1 MTAHTAQAA
10 SPTRHSSPLA
20 GVRLSFV
27 GTLRSE
33 WIKFF
38 AVRSTGWMLVVT
50 LVTMVGFSAMM
61 AAGMRMAAGAGAG
74 TDASVQMTG
83 DPAMAGLDVGIMSV
97 TFSYGV
103 AQIVIAVLG
112 ALAMTGEFS
121 TGRIRSTF
129 AAVPRRGQVLLAKM
143 IVVALTAFVTSVV
156 AVAACFGVV
165 TAILA
170 PVDLAPSLSADGALR
185 SLVGVPLYLTAITL
199 FALAIGTLL
208 RSTPGSIAAVLGI
221 ILVLPIVS
229 MIPFDWVQTAAQFLP
244 AAAGERLF
252 TGGLMDATLGPW
264 QGFGVLCAWVV
275 VLMAAGAM
283 TLRRRDA

>member
-1 MTAHTAQAA
+1 MTAATAQ
-10 SPTRHSSPLA
+10 PTSALSGA
-20 GVRLSFV
+20 RLSFP

-38 AVRSTGWMLVVT
+38 AVRSTGWMLAAT
-50 LVTMVGFSAMM
+50 LVTMLGFSAMM
-61 AAGMRMAAGAGAG
+61 AAGMRMGQATGQ
-74 TDASVQMTG
+74 DIQMSG
-83 DPAMAGLDVGIMSV
+83 DPTMANFEPGVMSV

-112 ALAMTGEFS
+112 TLAMTGEFS

-129 AAVPRRGQVLLAKM
+129 TAVPRRLSVLAAKM
-143 IVVALTAFVTSVV
+143 LVVAVTAFVTS
-156 AVAACFGVV
+156 AVAIALCYGVV

-170 PVDLAPSLSADGALR
+170 PVDMAPDLGADGAMR
-185 SLVGVPLYLTAITL
+185 SLIGVPLYLTAIAL
-199 FALAIGTLL
+199 FALAVGTLI
-208 RSTPGSIAAVLGI
+208 RNTPGSIAAVLGV
-221 ILVLPIVS
+221 ILVLPIIGV
-229 MIPFDWVQTAAQFLP
+229 IPLDWVKTAAEFLP

-252 TGGLMDATLGPW
+252 TDSLLEATLGPW

-275 VLMAAGAM
+275 VLTVFAAI

>member
-1 MTAHTAQAA
+1 MTAATTH
-10 SPTRHSSPLA
+10 PTSMFA
-20 GVRLSFV
+20 GARLSFL

-38 AVRSTGWMLVVT
+38 AVRSTAWMLGAT

-61 AAGMRMAAGAGAG
+61 AAGMRMGAEGG
-74 TDASVQMTG
+74 QDVQMTG
-83 DPAMAGLDVGIMSV
+83 DPTMAAFEPGIMSV

-112 ALAMTGEFS
+112 TLAMTGEFS

-129 AAVPRRGQVLLAKM
+129 TAVPRRLSVLAAKM
-143 IVVALTAFVTSVV
+143 IVVAVTAFVT
-156 AVAACFGVV
+156 ATIALALCYGVV

-170 PVDLAPSLSADGALR
+170 PADLAPDLSADGAMR
-185 SLVGVPLYLTAITL
+185 SLIGVPLYLTAIAL
-199 FALAIGTLL
+199 FALALGTLI
-208 RSTPGSIAAVLGI
+208 RSTPGGIAAVLGI

-229 MIPFDWVQTAAQFLP
+229 AIPLDWVKKAAEFLP

-252 TGGLMDATLGPW
+252 TDSLMEATLGPW

-275 VLMAAGAM
+275 LLTIIAAV